1 MPIYEFYC
9 SACHTLLN
17 FFSPTVDTDSR
28 PSCPHCAAP
37 DLERKPARF
46 ATPRSGG
53 DSQAEAGGL
62 DEARLE
68 QAMAAM
74 ADEFEGDAGDDDPRQ
89 MGRLMR
95 RFSAAAG
102 LELTP
107 AMQSL
112 VERLEAGGDPDE
124 AEEEMADLDPD
135 AGLDALFRLKQVGA
149 GRARPAPRIDE
160 ELHFL

>member
-17 FFSPTVDTDSR
+17 FFSPTVDTRSR
-28 PSCPHCAAP
+28 PSCPHCATP

-53 DSQAEAGGL
+53 DSDAEVGGL

-68 QAMAAM
+68 QAMAAV
-74 ADEFEGDAGDDDPRQ
+74 ADEMGDESGDEDPRQ

-124 AEEEMADLDPD
+124 AEEEMAEFDPE
-135 AGLDALFRLKQVGA
+135 AGLDALFQLKQVRT
-149 GRARPAPRIDE
+149 GRARPAPRFDDE
-160 ELHFL
+160 LYFL